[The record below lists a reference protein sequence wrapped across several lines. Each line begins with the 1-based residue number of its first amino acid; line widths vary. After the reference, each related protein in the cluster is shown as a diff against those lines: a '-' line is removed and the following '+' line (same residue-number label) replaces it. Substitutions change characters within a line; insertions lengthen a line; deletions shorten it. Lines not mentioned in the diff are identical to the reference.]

1 MQDMAE
7 MIVEQA
13 RMMPA
18 ERGIALTCNG
28 ARIAK
33 VQLNDGFGLE
43 VTSADKKRRLVFQI
57 NEKTSQGV
65 QMAAESFLTE
75 GHHAIDDVH
84 AHERCHPTVQH
95 DNGLRLL
102 TFDWNER
109 RELGVVYA
117 VCRLLLEPPI
127 DPNVL

>member
-1 MQDMAE
+1 

-18 ERGIALTCNG
+18 ERGVALTCNG

-33 VQLNDGFGLE
+33 VQLNDGFGL
-43 VTSADKKRRLVFQI
+43 I

-95 DNGLRLL
+95 ENGLRLL
-102 TFDWNER
+102 TFDWTER